1 MVLQKKRII
10 NKSCT
15 HTHTERSQPP
25 IRYRKNIVTFST
37 GQRINFQ
44 AQLFEKLFQLDYPH
58 NLKKNKNRL
67 ETCRSKSNLIANSIG
82 DKKER

>member
-1 MVLQKKRII
+1 MHGY
-10 NKSCT
+10 T
-15 HTHTERSQPP
+15 H
-25 IRYRKNIVTFST
+25 RKVAATNSLEAKYCHLST
-37 GQRINFQ
+37 GHRINFQ
-44 AQLFEKLFQLDYPH
+44 AQLFKKLFQLDHPH